1 MTSAQNITS
10 AIKEIAAEGGSIGFK
25 FETLTIPL
33 KLADKK
39 AVEIIEMLT
48 NDPELEG
55 MTFRNLHE
63 ILDFAKY
70 WAEMIQVL
78 EYNDEPRI
86 PDRMFGIKE
95 ADE

>member
-1 MTSAQNITS
+1 MTSAQTITS
-10 AIKEIAAEGGSIGFK
+10 AIKEIASEGGSIGLK

-39 AVEIIEMLT
+39 AIEIIEMLV

-55 MTFRNLHE
+55 MTFRDLHE

-70 WAEMIQVL
+70 WTEMIQVID
-78 EYNDEPRI
+78 YNDEPRT
-86 PDRMFGIKE
+86 PDMMFGIKE
-95 ADE
+95 VQ